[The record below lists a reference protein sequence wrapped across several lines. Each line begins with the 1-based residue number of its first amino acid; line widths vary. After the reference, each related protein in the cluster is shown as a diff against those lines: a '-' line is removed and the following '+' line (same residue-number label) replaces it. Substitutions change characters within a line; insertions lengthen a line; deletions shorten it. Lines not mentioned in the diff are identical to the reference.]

1 MSQIANPF
9 ITSGYQGKKYFCD
22 RAEETKSL
30 IENLVNSRSTTL
42 TSIRRMGKTGLIRH
56 CLANLP
62 DDYTGIYVDILPTEN
77 LDGFLNALVSAIFVQ
92 IPEKSSPGKKVL
104 EFIKS
109 LRPVITYDSLTGEP
123 QVTIDVRPGEANRQ
137 IGSVFQYLEN
147 YPKKVIIAID
157 EFQQILGY
165 PEKNTDSWLRS
176 VIQSLNNVRFI
187 FAGSQQ
193 HIMADLFNDPK
204 RPFYHSTSFMK
215 IGKIK
220 RDSYAGFIT
229 RHMAG
234 GGKQIDREIVDEIL
248 EWTQVHTYYVQ
259 LLCNRIYSSH
269 TTVITNETW
278 KHEAAEL
285 LKENEPV
292 FFRYRDLLTKQQW
305 LLLKAIACEM
315 QVYNPT
321 SKDFV
326 SKYDLGNVSTVL
338 RSLQSLQH
346 KALIYSDYNESGVL
360 YYSVYDL
367 LFTRWMQHFN

>member
-1 MSQIANPF
+1 MNQIANPF
-9 ITSGYQGKKYFCD
+9 ITTGYQGKKYFCD
-22 RAEETKSL
+22 RAEETKAL
-30 IENLVNSRSTTL
+30 IENLLNGRSTTL

-62 DDYTGIYVDILPTEN
+62 EDYTGIYVDILPTEN
-77 LDGFLNALVSAIFVQ
+77 LDEFLNTLVSAIFLQ

-123 QVTIDVRPGEANRQ
+123 QVIIDVRPGEANRQ

-147 YPKKVIIAID
+147 FPKKIIIAID
-157 EFQQILGY
+157 EFQQILEY

-176 VIQSLNNVRFI
+176 VIQSLTNVRFI

-193 HIMADLFNDPK
+193 HIMADLFNDPL

-215 IGKIK
+215 IEKIK
-220 RDSYAGFIT
+220 KEIYSGFIIK
-229 RHMAG
+229 HLFG
-234 GGKQIDREIVDEIL
+234 GGKRIEPEIVDEIL

-259 LLCNRIYSSH
+259 LLCNRLYSSH
-269 TTVITNETW
+269 SAVITNETW
-278 KHEAAEL
+278 KHEAARL
-285 LKENEPV
+285 LQENEPV

-305 LLLKAIACEM
+305 MLLKAIAHEEK
-315 QVYNPT
+315 VFSPT

-326 SKYDLGNVSTVL
+326 SKNELGNVSTVL
-338 RSLQSLQH
+338 RSLQSLQQ
-346 KALIYSDYNESGVL
+346 KALIYSDYNESGAL